1 MAIDLEAQSGVY
13 ISGGLWVGGK
23 ANLEALIQ
31 VTLGGSL
38 RALWNFKGGN
48 NKIQSSLLGV
58 SDYGFQLSH
67 SPFEAF
73 QAPF

>member
-1 MAIDLEAQSGVY
+1 MIAGTSGAGVAIDLEAQSGVY

-38 RALWNFKGGN
+38 KALWNIKGGN
-48 NKIQSSLLGV
+48 DSFSQPVNLVVV
-58 SDYGFQLSH
+58 SD
-67 SPFEAF
+67 
-73 QAPF
+73 